1 MPKSILIYDGDCGF
15 CKRWIKR
22 WQKITGDAID
32 YAPYQAVH
40 AQYPQIPITQFQ
52 KAVQFVESSGQF
64 YSGAYA
70 VAKSLAA
77 NPRYR
82 VFLILYE
89 KSKLLSWVAEKAYG
103 VVARNRLFFSKLTRH
118 F

>member
-70 VAKSLAA
+70 VAK
-77 NPRYR
+77 
-82 VFLILYE
+82 
-89 KSKLLSWVAEKAYG
+89 
-103 VVARNRLFFSKLTRH
+103 
-118 F
+118 